1 MTKCIDFYFDFISP
15 YSYLAFKKIKS
26 LQNKDQINFNYKPI
40 LLGGLHNLGGVIA
53 PAFNERKMKNMK
65 NDCELIAKKNNIDF
79 EWNINFPINSLYLMR
94 GYIFIENEIKEK
106 FFEVCFDAYWKENL
120 DISQS
125 INLNKILDK
134 YELSNFKGDLIEDFS
149 SGMIKR
155 SEIAIADLKNPD
167 VLCIDEP
174 KVYLDENG
182 IQLLL
187 ELLKQR
193 ELEGNASILSSQESS
208 NTLTRIERILDL
220 ND

>member
-79 EWNINFPINSLYLMR
+79 KWNNNFPINSLYLMR
-94 GYIFIENEIKEK
+94 GYIFIENEKKEK
-106 FFEVCFDAYWKENL
+106 FFEVCFDSYWKENL

-134 YELSNFKGDLIEDFS
+134 CKINQKNFHNG
-149 SGMIKR
+149 IK
-155 SEIAIADLKNPD
+155 DLKIKNELKELTNKAFKLD
-167 VLCIDEP
+167 VFGAPTFLIND
-174 KVYLDENG
+174 KLFWGQDRLAYA
-182 IQLLL
+182 L
-187 ELLKQR
+187 E
-193 ELEGNASILSSQESS
+193 EYIS
-208 NTLTRIERILDL
+208 
-220 ND
+220 